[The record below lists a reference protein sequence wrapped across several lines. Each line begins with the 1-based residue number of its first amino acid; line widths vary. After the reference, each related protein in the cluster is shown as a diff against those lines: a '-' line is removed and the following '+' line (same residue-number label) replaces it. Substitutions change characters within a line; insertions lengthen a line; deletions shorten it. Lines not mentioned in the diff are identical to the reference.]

1 MQWLFFIYFPN
12 QAGKTTFVRR
22 LIENQEYMLDKKVD
36 KVYYFYTELNKQI
49 KKIAKLPN
57 VEIIKDYN
65 HDYVGTFCL
74 TE

>member
-1 MQWLFFIYFPN
+1 
-12 QAGKTTFVRR
+12 
-22 LIENQEYMLDKKVD
+22 MLDKKVD